1 MDAEK
6 WKDFFHRT
14 CSKNGGR
21 KLLVLLGLLGVAL
34 IGFSTLFS
42 GKTQG
47 KEPEPASSSSAGEYR
62 QELEQ
67 ALARI
72 VSAITGEESPEIL
85 VTLESGSR
93 YVYAADEKTD
103 SREEETESVEERETA
118 HVILK
123 DSEGA
128 QYPLTV
134 TEIEPEIKGVV
145 IVSRC
150 AGNPVI
156 REKLI
161 DAVRTALHVSSAR
174 VCVTDAG

>member
-6 WKDFFHRT
+6 WKDLFRRT
-14 CSKNGGR
+14 CSKDGGR

-42 GKTQG
+42 GEKPE
-47 KEPEPASSSSAGEYR
+47 KEPEPAASSSAGEFR

-67 ALARI
+67 ELARI

-103 SREEETESVEERETA
+103 SREEETENIEERETA

-128 QYPLTV
+128 QRPLTV

-145 IVSRC
+145 IVSRR
-150 AGNPVI
+150 AGDPAI